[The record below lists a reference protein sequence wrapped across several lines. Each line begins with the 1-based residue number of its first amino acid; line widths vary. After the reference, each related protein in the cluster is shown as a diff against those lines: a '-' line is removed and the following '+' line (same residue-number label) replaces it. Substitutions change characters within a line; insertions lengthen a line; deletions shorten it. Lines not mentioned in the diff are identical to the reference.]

1 MLQPVGNH
9 VLVQPFSKEEVTKSG
24 IVLAESAQQKPQ
36 EGTVVAVGHGKYV
49 GETLVT
55 FEQMGV
61 TKGAT
66 IMFNNKGYAGPS
78 EIKVDGED
86 YYILDM
92 DDILGVIS

>member
-66 IMFNNKGYAGPS
+66 IMFSKYGPT